1 MQGAFRGRRRRG
13 KGLARAA
20 ARPALAKNVGY
31 FTVYKDTRLEI
42 RAARGHSTAA
52 AKSTCRT
59 IAVLSLQVQPPL
71 RPRQLEALPQPL
83 ELGIASHA

>member
-1 MQGAFRGRRRRG
+1 MCLVFIYRI
-13 KGLARAA
+13 
-20 ARPALAKNVGY
+20 
-31 FTVYKDTRLEI
+31 RLEI
-42 RAARGHSTAA
+42 RAPRADIPTAA
-52 AKSTCRT
+52 SAKSTARA

>member
-31 FTVYKDTRLEI
+31 FIERHKRLEI
-42 RAARGHSTAA
+42 RAARAHSTAA

>member
-1 MQGAFRGRRRRG
+1 MPGIYLSYSTRDLGP
-13 KGLARAA
+13 RADI
-20 ARPALAKNVGY
+20 P
-31 FTVYKDTRLEI
+31 T
-42 RAARGHSTAA
+42 TAT
-52 AKSTCRT
+52 AKSTARA